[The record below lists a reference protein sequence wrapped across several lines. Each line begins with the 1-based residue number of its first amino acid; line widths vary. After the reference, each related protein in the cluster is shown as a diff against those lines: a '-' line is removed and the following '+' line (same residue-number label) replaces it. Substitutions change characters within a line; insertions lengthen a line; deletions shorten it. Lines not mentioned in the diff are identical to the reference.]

1 MKVINSKISKKFLEL
16 VSKELRGDWVLMGGA
31 VMVFLGVNERVTV
44 DIDLAGPQTANQ
56 SDTIKL
62 MTIAEKI
69 GLSPEAINQ
78 AGAFFLHRIPNWQ
91 ENLVPLLKTDKFS
104 LSRPNSFLFL
114 QLKMARLSESDLSD
128 CMNMLKLEPLTA
140 KQTKN
145 LKTKIIRVSKNS
157 KVTNEFRNRCVE
169 LLKKLEELN

>member
-91 ENLVPLLKTDKFS
+91 ENLVPLLRTDKFS

-114 QLKMARLSESDLSD
+114 QLKLSRLSESDLSD
-128 CMNMLKLEPLTA
+128 CINILKIEPLTS
-140 KQTKN
+140 KQEQVLKN
-145 LKTKIIRVSKNS
+145 QISRAAKNS
-157 KVTNEFRNRCVE
+157 KATNEYKNRCSV
-169 LLKKLEELN
+169 LFKSL